1 MTEATRAASQ
11 RDWSRR
17 SGVLVAADVL
27 FPLLVF
33 GAVKLAE
40 GTDQYRRFVG
50 EDGVL
55 EWLQVAA
62 FVFTAGLLVD
72 LARRTRATTRRLA
85 VGAALMVIVVIGE
98 ELAWGTRLFGSGA
111 EVIQRHNEQGD
122 TTLHNLGGGLE
133 TSFAAVTLVAVAL
146 GMLVLA
152 RRPPFHRVPIS
163 VVWWLVIPAVLRRV
177 PPPGGG
183 GELRDFEVQRSC
195 RTRVRDGTRTAHR
208 LRTNRDSRRLLTA
221 ATAGTN
227 AEASATW
234 NSAVSLR
241 APPGRGVGPS
251 PERGARMAAGRRR
264 DPLGWSLWPTL
275 SHIIH

>member
-163 VVWWLVIPAVLRRV
+163 VVWWLVIPAVY
-177 PPPGGG
+177 
-183 GELRDFEVQRSC
+183 
-195 RTRVRDGTRTAHR
+195 AAY
-208 LRTNRDSRRLLTA
+208 RLLAGEVSYETSKYSEA
-221 ATAGTN
+221 AELVFAMALVRLT
-227 AEASATW
+227 ASARIEILV
-234 NSAVSLR
+234 AC
-241 APPGRGVGPS
+241 
-251 PERGARMAAGRRR
+251 
-264 DPLGWSLWPTL
+264 
-275 SHIIH
+275 